1 VHFCLKIIP
10 RVLENMTKRGGGSIK
25 PQRNHYYIEY
35 STCTGSNEGPNK
47 DIMLENAIYIIL
59 VIVCSDEGIWSKVD
73 PCI

>member
-1 VHFCLKIIP
+1 MFVKTPTLNKTFIYLII
-10 RVLENMTKRGGGSIK
+10 
-25 PQRNHYYIEY
+25 
-35 STCTGSNEGPNK
+35 SNEGPNK